1 MAKQQRQW
9 TVQRHLLP
17 TPDGWHRWDRA
28 YQLLMQWANEQQR
41 DHSPQEEQHAS
52 SDVCSSLDHAASP
65 DADH

>member
-9 TVQRHLLP
+9 IVQRHFRP

-28 YQLLMQWANEQQR
+28 YQLLMQWANEQQ
-41 DHSPQEEQHAS
+41 DHHPQEETDAT
-52 SDVCSSLDHAASP
+52 SDVCASLDHAAGA